1 MKIYCQFKVLSTGYI
16 SGTIP
21 PQYSEDNKKPIDMLG
36 SDGVYILDARK
47 NINSLMSDC
56 VLRLNK
62 LRLNHI
68 VQYEIVRSEDFYEG
82 KVLYRSE
89 LLF

>member
-68 VQYEIVRSEDFYEG
+68 VQYEIIRSEDFYEG
-82 KVLYRSE
+82 KVLYKSE